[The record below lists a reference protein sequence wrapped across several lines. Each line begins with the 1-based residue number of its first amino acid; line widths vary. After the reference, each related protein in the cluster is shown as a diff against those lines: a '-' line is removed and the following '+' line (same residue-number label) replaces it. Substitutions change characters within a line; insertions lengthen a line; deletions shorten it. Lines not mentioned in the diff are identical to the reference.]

1 MKKTVLFCFS
11 MLFSIAMFSQVSFTN
26 RNDLIGAYPCYSS
39 VAVDMNGDYLD
50 DYVRVSEDG
59 IGIDYQQPDHTFNSV
74 FITMAIQNVPDWS
87 VAAGDID
94 GNGYNDLFLGN
105 ASRVSFVFAN
115 ADGTAYTED
124 AKPGYI
130 FSQRSTF
137 ADINNDGLLD
147 AFICHDTAQSRPY
160 RNGGGQNMILDQSLI
175 VTLDRPGNYA
185 AIWVDYDNDGD
196 TDMYLTKCKGGA
208 PVGDPNRD
216 NAMYTNNGDG
226 TFTENAEDIGM
237 KDNAQSWSTV
247 FEDFDNDGDF
257 DAFIV
262 NHDFQNRLMENDGTG
277 NFTDVIAGS
286 GIDPTDLGAWEN
298 QSGDFNND
306 GFVDIFSE
314 MSKEIYFN
322 NGDMTFTGQD
332 LPFDEGGIGD
342 FNNDGFLDV
351 VNEGNLFMNDGN
363 ANNWIKI
370 GLEGVES
377 NKNGI
382 GARVK
387 IVGDWG
393 TQMREVRSGQGFSH
407 MNSLLAHFGIGTSTA
422 VETLIIE
429 WPSGTVDVIENPA
442 IDQTH
447 IIVEGSSPLA
457 VSDFQK
463 KDLKLYPNPTSDILN
478 FSLKGIGN
486 TAVQIIDVSGK
497 MVMGTKISHD
507 NQIDVASLESGV
519 YFVMLQVDKKT
530 VTYKFVKN

>member
-1 MKKTVLFCFS
+1 MINKLLSLCTVLFS
-11 MLFSIAMFSQVSFTN
+11 ASLMAQVTFTN
-26 RNDLIGAYPCYSS
+26 QSGLIGNYDDYSE

-50 DYVRVSEDG
+50 DYVRVSENG
-59 IGIDYQQPDHTFNSV
+59 IGIDYQLPDHTFNSI
-74 FITMAIQNVPDWS
+74 FITSPIQNIPDWS

-94 GNGYNDLFLGN
+94 GNGFNDLLLGN
-105 ASRVSFVFAN
+105 NSRVSFLFAN
-115 ADGTAYTED
+115 EDGTAYTEVP
-124 AKPGYI
+124 KPDYI
-130 FSQRSTF
+130 FSQRSTL

-147 AFICHDTAQSRPY
+147 AFVCHDVDLSHPY
-160 RNGGGQNMILDQSLI
+160 RNGGGQNMILDQTLI

-196 TDMYLTKCKGGA
+196 ADMYLTKCRGGA
-208 PVGDPNRD
+208 LPGDENRD

-226 TFTENAEDIGM
+226 TFTENGLDIGM
-237 KDNAQSWSTV
+237 RDNAQSWSTV

-262 NHDFQNRLMENDGTG
+262 NHDFQNRLMQNDGTG
-277 NFTDVIAGS
+277 MFTDVIAGS
-286 GIDPTDLGAWEN
+286 GINPTDLGAWEN

-314 MSKEIYFN
+314 MSKELYLN

-332 LPFDEGGIGD
+332 LNFDEGGIGD

-351 VNEGNLFMNDGN
+351 VNDGNLYINDGN
-363 ANNWIKI
+363 ANNWVKV

-422 VETLIIE
+422 IETLIIE
-429 WPSGTVDVIENPA
+429 WPSGTVDVIPNP
-442 IDQTH
+442 DTNTTH
-447 IIVEGSSPLA
+447 IIVEGSFPLSIA
-457 VSDFQK
+457 DNAIEN
-463 KDLKLYPNPTSDILN
+463 LKLYPNPTSELLY
-478 FSLKGIGN
+478 FSMKGLEN
-486 TAVQIIDVSGK
+486 NPVQIIDVNGK
-497 MVMGTKISHD
+497 IVLNSKVSNEGSINVSSLRTGT
-507 NQIDVASLESGV
+507 
-519 YFVMLQVDKKT
+519 YFAMLQVEKKT
-530 VTYKFVKN
+530 ASYKFIKN